1 MHLTKEEEKILNGE
15 KGEVME
21 RLFRL
26 LVRLGDIYGADKMI
40 PVGSVQVAGVSY
52 KSIGDPGTEFLEDIA
67 SKGAKVKVLTYLNP
81 AGMDLENWEKLG
93 FPKDFAKNQ
102 LRIMKAFKN
111 MGIVVTSTCTPY
123 LAGNLPRFREHIA
136 WSESSAVSFSNS
148 VIGARTNR
156 EGGPSAL
163 AAAICGVTPNYG
175 LHLWEKRQP
184 TVKIKV
190 DVDLNFNSDFGALG
204 YYVGKQVKNKI
215 PYFTGIKDANTD
227 QLKALGAAMAAS
239 GAVALYHI
247 KDLTPEADLVK
258 KDNLE
263 TLSVGK
269 NEIKETYDK
278 LNTGKNPDIVIFGC
292 PHASLR
298 EISAIAER
306 LEGKRLKKP
315 VWVCT
320 SRMIKEAAER
330 MGYNEIIARAGGS
343 IVADT
348 CMVVSPIE
356 EMGYKTTGVNSG
368 KAANYLPGFCKQE
381 VCFANIDD
389 LLEGQL

>member
-1 MHLTKEEEKILNGE
+1 MHLTKEEEKILDGE
-15 KGEVME
+15 KGEVMG

-52 KSIGDPGTEFLEDIA
+52 KSIGDPGTEFLEDMA

-102 LRIMKAFKN
+102 LRIMDAFRR
-111 MGIVVTSTCTPY
+111 MDIVVTSTCTPY

-184 TVKIKV
+184 TIKIKV
-190 DVDLNFNSDFGALG
+190 DADLNFNSDFGALG
-204 YYVGKQVKNKI
+204 YYVGKRVKNKI

-239 GAVALYHI
+239 GAVALYHVEG
-247 KDLTPEADLVK
+247 LTPEAVLVEK
-258 KDNLE
+258 MGLE
-263 TLSVGK
+263 TISVGK
-269 NEIKETYDK
+269 REIKETYDK

-298 EISAIAER
+298 EISALADR
-306 LEGKRLKKP
+306 LEGKHLKKP
-315 VWVCT
+315 VWICT
-320 SRMIKEAAER
+320 SRMVKEAADR
-330 MGYNEIIARAGGS
+330 MGFTEIIENAGGN

-356 EMGYKTTGVNSG
+356 KMGYKTTGVNSG

-381 VCFANIDD
+381 VVFANINK
-389 LLEGQL
+389 LIEVQS